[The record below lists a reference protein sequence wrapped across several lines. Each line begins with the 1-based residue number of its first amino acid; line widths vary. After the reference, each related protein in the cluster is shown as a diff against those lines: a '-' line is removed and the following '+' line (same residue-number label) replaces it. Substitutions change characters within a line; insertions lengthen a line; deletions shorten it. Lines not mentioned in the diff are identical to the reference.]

1 MEKLNKLYNSFKTG
15 IITWIFAYFIFYV
28 VAVYVNDI
36 NSYNTQILK
45 MTNGMNFF
53 IQAVISGIFYMILE
67 IIIFDFVNRIVKSV
81 DAKNVKE
88 CVTTLLIAFVLL
100 GIELFLSSLIII
112 EDIISEEISTILIG
126 ILVLKG
132 VFYIIYQNI
141 TSYKINKKLNQSN

>member
-28 VAVYVNDI
+28 VAAYVNDI

-67 IIIFDFVNRIVKSV
+67 IIIFDFANRIVKSV
-81 DAKNVKE
+81 DTKNVKE

-100 GIELFLSSLIII
+100 DIELFLSSLIII

-141 TSYKINKKLNQSN
+141 TSYKINKKLNQYN

>member
-81 DAKNVKE
+81 DTKNVKE

-141 TSYKINKKLNQSN
+141 TSYKINKKLNWSN

>member
-1 MEKLNKLYNSFKTG
+1 
-15 IITWIFAYFIFYV
+15 
-28 VAVYVNDI
+28 
-36 NSYNTQILK
+36 
-45 MTNGMNFF
+45 MNFF

-81 DAKNVKE
+81 DTKNVKE